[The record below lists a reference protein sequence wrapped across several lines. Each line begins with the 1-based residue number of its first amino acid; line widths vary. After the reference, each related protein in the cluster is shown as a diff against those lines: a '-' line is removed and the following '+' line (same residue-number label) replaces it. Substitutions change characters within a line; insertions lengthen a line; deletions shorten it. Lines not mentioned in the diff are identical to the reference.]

1 MSIPAEL
8 VGLLSG
14 RPDVGR
20 REQAFPFLTVD
31 ENGFPHVAL
40 LSRAEI
46 EVSTDTAEI
55 LAVVTS
61 VRTRANLRQD
71 GRAGLIAVNG
81 TVASYAKLRVAR
93 MLDAGNALG
102 CALVITEYKADSLGI
117 PMEPISFVTTA
128 EIAQMES
135 WDASER
141 LLRELARPVRGSRGR
156 PGDQPDPTDG
166 RAGSA

>member
-1 MSIPAEL
+1 MDVPAEL
-8 VGLLSG
+8 LSLLSG
-14 RPDVGR
+14 RPDVGE

-46 EVSTDTAEI
+46 EVAGAAEI
-55 LAVVTS
+55 LAVVAS
-61 VRTRANLRQD
+61 KRTCANLRRD

-93 MLDAGNALG
+93 MIEVGNLLG
-102 CALVITEYKADSLGI
+102 CGLVVTEYKSDSLGI
-117 PMEPISFVTTA
+117 PLQPISFVATA
-128 EIAQMES
+128 DIAQMES

-141 LLRELARPVRGSRGR
+141 LLRNLA
-156 PGDQPDPTDG
+156 DQ
-166 RAGSA
+166 AG